1 MKEIEPAVEKMESGQ
16 TPGHPKEALLRMD
29 RMPHIWCPSCG
40 IGPALSAFLIALEKS
55 NLDLNKAAVVSGI
68 GCTGR
73 VAGYVRLD
81 SFHTTHG
88 RAIPFATGL
97 KLANPELK
105 VVVFS
110 GDGDLVA
117 IGGNH
122 LIHAARRNMDI
133 VVICVNNFIY
143 GMTGGQVAATTPE
156 AAICS
161 TSPYGNFETPFNL
174 PLLMATCGA
183 SYVARWTAL
192 DIRRLSNSMVEALNK
207 KGFSFIEV
215 IAPCATLYARLN
227 RLGTGLDILKY
238 YHDNS
243 IIKHDADLNELDIKF
258 QGPIIVGKF
267 VDRERPTFI
276 EAMNQRYKIVLGDKY
291 QLYGMVD
298 ECKPEIISEGG

>member
-1 MKEIEPAVEKMESGQ
+1 MSEIDITETIKPEQ
-16 TPGHPKEALLRMD
+16 TTGHPFENLLRMD

-40 IGPALSAFLIALEKS
+40 IGPAVSAFLIALQRS
-55 NLDLNKAAVVSGI
+55 NIDVNKVAVMSGI

-73 VAGYVRLD
+73 VPGYLKLD

-88 RAIPFATGL
+88 RPIPFATGL

-133 VVICVNNFIY
+133 MVICVNNFIY

-156 AAICS
+156 TAICS
-161 TSPYGNFETPFNL
+161 TTPYGNFEMPFNL
-174 PLLMATCGA
+174 PLLMETCGA
-183 SYVARWTAL
+183 VYVARWTAL
-192 DIRRLSNSMVEALNK
+192 DIRRLSNSIFEAFNK
-207 KGFSFIEV
+207 KGFTFIEV
-215 IAPCATLYARLN
+215 IAPCSTLYARLN

-243 IIKHDADLNELDIKF
+243 IIKHDVDLREVDIKF

-276 EAMNQRYKIVLGDKY
+276 DAMNQRFRNVFGDKY

-298 ECKPEIISEGG
+298 ECIPESVAEGG

>member
-1 MKEIEPAVEKMESGQ
+1 MNEIEPAVEKTESTQ
-16 TPGHPKEALLRMD
+16 IPSHPKEGLLRMD

-40 IGPALSAFLIALEKS
+40 IGPALSAFLITLEKS
-55 NLDLNKAAVVSGI
+55 NLDLDKVAVVSGI

-156 AAICS
+156 TAICS

-192 DIRRLSNSMVEALNK
+192 DIRRLSNSMLEALNRR
-207 KGFSFIEV
+207 GFSFIEV

-227 RLGTGLDILKY
+227 RLGTGLDILRY

-276 EAMNQRYKIVLGDKY
+276 DAMNQRFKTVLGDKY